1 MNKKLVMSMLTI
13 VASFSLAACGSN
25 QAEKGQHEN
34 MDMSSSSNDKMDMSS
49 SSNDK
54 MDMNN
59 ATTDENM
66 QMNHAS
72 SAEVP
77 EGLKKAENP
86 KYVEGSKVI
95 MHTNHMKGMNG
106 AEATIVGAYDTTAY
120 VVSYTPTTGGEEV
133 KNHKWVIQEEIKDSD
148 NKNLQPGTE
157 VTLEADH
164 MPGMKGAKAKIDSA
178 EKTTVYMV
186 DYKPTTGGEIVKN
199 HKWVTES
206 ELSPTK

>member
-1 MNKKLVMSMLTI
+1 MNKKLVMSMLSI
-13 VASFSLAACGSN
+13 VAAFGLAACGSN
-25 QAEKGQHEN
+25 QAEKGQSVN
-34 MDMSSSSNDKMDMSS
+34 TDTNSSTNSHN
-49 SSNDK
+49 K

-66 QMNHAS
+66 QMNHGS
-72 SAEVP
+72 SGEVP

-86 KYVEGSKVI
+86 KYVEGSKVV

-133 KNHKWVIQEEIKDSD
+133 KNHKWVVQEEIKEADD
-148 NKNLQPGTE
+148 KTLQPGTE

-164 MPGMKGAKAKIDSA
+164 MPGMKGAKGKIESA
-178 EKTTVYMV
+178 EKTTVYTV